1 MAHYRFESVWKLSAP
16 IDRVFDL
23 LSQPQGFARWW
34 PAVRSSV
41 LVDGE
46 DPAGSGA
53 RAQFTVRSPFHYSMS
68 FATTAVDVDR
78 PRRIH
83 NLVRGDL
90 VGTGTYELKEEAD
103 GTLVRL
109 AWRVSTTKPWMN
121 RLAPIA
127 RPLFVWAHRR
137 VMEGGAKAM
146 AIALGSELLH
156 SVVATE
162 DELATGRPRKALG
175 QR

>member
-1 MAHYRFESVWKLSAP
+1 MAHYRFESEWKLSAP

-23 LSQPQGFARWW
+23 LSQPEGFARWW
-34 PAVRSSV
+34 PAVRSS
-41 LVDGE
+41 LLTDSE
-46 DPAGSGA
+46 DATGLGA
-53 RAQFTVRSPFHYSMS
+53 RAQFTVRSPLLYSMT
-68 FATTAVDVDR
+68 FATTAVEIDR
-78 PRRIH
+78 PHRIH

-90 VGTGTYELKEEAD
+90 VGTGTYELTEEAH

-121 RLAPIA
+121 RLPPFA

-146 AIALGSELLH
+146 AEVLDSELLH
-156 SVVATE
+156 SDVATKN
-162 DELATGRPRKALG
+162 ELAVGRPRKALG